1 MVTRPK
7 AWWLE
12 KARLEGD
19 SDVSVGSASNAIY
32 SFADALI
39 EACDMKELTPRGATL
54 FLLEK
59 ARLEGDRLAVMPVY
73 ADLFARLCP
82 GVGWC
87 WPCKGLLYMATDELL
102 PRDVVETIRSMRDI

>member
-1 MVTRPK
+1 
-7 AWWLE
+7 
-12 KARLEGD
+12 
-19 SDVSVGSASNAIY
+19 
-32 SFADALI
+32 
-39 EACDMKELTPRGATL
+39 MKEFTPRGATL

-73 ADLFARLCP
+73 ADLFARYCP

-87 WPCKGLLYMATDELL
+87 WPCKGLLYMAATDELL